1 MVMTTDSSVSNGP
14 DQSGTTADQSGTS
27 ANQSGTGTPPW
38 FTAAIADRPE
48 HRDVEVEGV
57 RVHLRCWGK
66 PGTKGVVLVH
76 GGSAHS
82 GWWDHIGPLLAAS
95 HRVVA
100 LDLTGHGDSGV
111 RDGYPLTTW
120 AAEVLA
126 AAEAGGIAGHPYVV
140 GHSMGGWVTSAVG
153 GIHADSVSGIVIIDS
168 PLLDEPPEEVIIRQL
183 SRKARVY
190 ATQDEIC
197 ARFRTEPAQDVL
209 LPYVAAHVA
218 VESVRHTDAGWMWK
232 FDPEMF
238 RKRHER
244 RELIHVRDLLSNVR
258 TPTVYIRCEQGIVP
272 PEVAQEIVSLFTP
285 PAVVVELAL
294 AGHHPMMDQPL
305 ALVATLR
312 TALAH
317 WDSML

>member
-1 MVMTTDSSVSNGP
+1 MATDLSASDGP
-14 DQSGTTADQSGTS
+14 DGSESS
-27 ANQSGTGTPPW
+27 TPAW
-38 FTAAIADRPE
+38 FTAAIDHQPE
-48 HRDVEVEGV
+48 HRDVEVDGA
-57 RVHLRCWGK
+57 RVHFRCWGK
-66 PGTKGVVLVH
+66 PGTAGVVLVH

-100 LDLTGHGDSGV
+100 LDLSGHGDSAT
-111 RDGYPLTTW
+111 RDSYPLTTW
-120 AAEVLA
+120 ADEVLA
-126 AAEAGGIAGHPYVV
+126 VAKAGEIAGDPYVV

-183 SRKARVY
+183 SRKARAY
-190 ATQDEIC
+190 ATEAEIC
-197 ARFRTEPAQDVL
+197 ARFRTEPAQDLL

-218 VESVRHTDAGWMWK
+218 KESVRHTEAGWMWK

-244 RELIHVRDLLSNVR
+244 RELIHVRDLLSKVR
-258 TPTVYIRCEQGIVP
+258 TPAVYIRCEQGIVP
-272 PEVAQEIVSLFTP
+272 PEVADEIVSLFTP
-285 PAVVVELAL
+285 RATVVELAL

-305 ALVATLR
+305 PLVATLR

-317 WDSML
+317 WDSMS